1 MAWSRADS
9 PPLTRLSLF
18 FVLVM
23 QVGAFSPLRAAQ
35 EASWRPARQ
44 TASPG
49 TAPGEDKPDARVGW
63 SPRPTDAPKPA
74 LAQMELFKRQQPYSM
89 GTDTC
94 GFISG
99 YPSLAVTCVK
109 GSGYCT
115 NDGVGNIDCCTG
127 EYTDCTSTMFSACL
141 DFSASQR
148 GACASRGPRTI
159 CCWESSPACYTLI
172 FSTTATPGRLF
183 SILQCQSSAGVE
195 SLLAT
200 PPALLTS
207 SPRSSSSSITQ
218 STTTSTISTTTSA
231 AGGAG
236 AGTSGGGGGGG
247 GGSGESSPT
256 PVAAIVGGAVGGVA
270 LVGLVVFAICLI
282 MQRSRRAK
290 SGYQPP
296 PHQIEQ
302 VSGGHVSHT
311 SAANPG
317 DTISTGQNHVQ
328 QHQYVDTAY
337 VGSQQKQAQGQ
348 LLTTGAQGA
357 PTNLQHSHHAHGQHH
372 GQQWHPLQQL
382 HEQPPQQTAELPL
395 NYPLGTHG
403 HPSELR

>member
-1 MAWSRADS
+1 MTWTRPSS
-9 PPLTRLSLF
+9 PSLTRLSLF
-18 FVLVM
+18 SVLVP
-23 QVGAFSPLRAAQ
+23 QVAAFYPLRPTQ
-35 EASWRPARQ
+35 EKASWRPARQ

-49 TAPGEDKPDARVGW
+49 TISGDAHNPDARVGW

-159 CCWESSPACYTLI
+159 CCWESNPACYTLI

-207 SPRSSSSSITQ
+207 SARSSSSSTQ

-231 AGGAG
+231 GGAAPG
-236 AGTSGGGGGGG
+236 AGII
-247 GGSGESSPT
+247 GESSST

-270 LVGLVVFAICLI
+270 VIGLVVFAICLI
-282 MQRSRRAK
+282 MQRSRRTK
-290 SGYQPP
+290 SGYQSP
-296 PHQIEQ
+296 PHQVERS
-302 VSGGHVSHT
+302 SGGHISHT
-311 SAANPG
+311 SATKPG
-317 DTISTGQNHVQ
+317 ATASTGQHHLQ
-328 QHQYVDTAY
+328 QPQYVDTAY
-337 VGSQQKQAQGQ
+337 VGNQHKLAQGQ
-348 LLTTGAQGA
+348 LPVTGMQGP
-357 PTNLQHSHHAHGQHH
+357 PTNLQQNHHVHGQHH
-372 GQQWHPLQQL
+372 GQQWHPQRQPTQQ
-382 HEQPPQQTAELPL
+382 PTQQTAELPL

-403 HPSELR
+403 RPSELH